1 MKNLT
6 QKFIGLLVFVFT
18 INNAFAQCQDGDV
31 LDCDGSGECHPTS
44 WISDGYCDGTD
55 QQYGANLSC
64 YEAEFPDCG
73 YTTNAPSDWGCTDSS
88 ALNYNPNAVADNG
101 GCIYTILGCMDSSA
115 SNFNPNAIEDDGSCC
130 FTSSST
136 FITLDGGQ
144 WQEEISWSIT
154 DCDDNVL
161 IEGGAPFN
169 SCIEQIPSDATI
181 NMVDSY
187 GDGWNGNIL
196 TIGDLTYT
204 LVDGSEGISYIGQGC
219 NGGCTD
225 PFASNY
231 NIDAFFDD
239 GSCENSNTCFDTTY
253 TSVTSCSEYN
263 WYGDI
268 YSVSGTY
275 FTNASSYLTQVGND
289 IEGYQNIDMGDENSF
304 VIGLPLTYEGAN
316 NFGGYKGSIK
326 MFHLEN
332 GVWEQKGEDIIG
344 PGGDAGGDDTSN
356 QGDQLGGAVAMGD
369 QNTIAASSRWSDF
382 KMDCSILG
390 LSNYSILCAQ
400 YNMDN
405 AGVVRV
411 YNFNGSTWEQKGSDI
426 WGEET
431 SQYMGD
437 AIEMPDANTLAIGS
451 TLTPMFEGRGR
462 VEIYSWNGESWMKSG
477 GMFGTDPGDHIGD
490 VFHMPDANTIAIGSR
505 LNDLEYASENFEGEV
520 TVWHKT
526 EGAPGYGWSQKG
538 QKIYGDPHDR
548 MGTSV
553 SMGNA
558 NTYAVVSYG
567 DGNPNVKVFQWTG
580 DLWSQKG
587 EEISFELNDGISNS
601 ILKVSMSGANTFS
614 MNVQGNIYVYKW
626 QNNQWILNE
635 TIDGDF
641 TDVDMPNHNIIG
653 TPNQIYELQSDTEDG
668 ACDSILVLDLSIS
681 PSEITGCTDS
691 LACNYNPNAVCD
703 DNSCSTIYGCTDPDA
718 CNYNPD
724 AGCDD
729 GSCFGLSAC
738 MDEMACNF
746 NEFATCDDGS
756 CQGLLGCVDQTACN
770 FDANATC
777 DDGSCQGLLGCMS
790 ESACNFDANAT
801 CDDIS
806 CVFPGC
812 MDPLACNFDPIA
824 ACDDGSCDGLIGC
837 NGQTA
842 INFNP
847 NATCNDGTCEYNI
860 ALTDQTT
867 TCAGYI
873 TDNGGSNGNYSDQSN
888 DLQSI
893 TIYPETA
900 GEYAQVYFSQWELA
914 YGIIFSIYDGEN
926 TNGPLLYQGFDNG
939 NGDLPYSLSHHND
952 WELSDEEIFT
962 FTAGAENPT
971 GALTITYIKTDDG
984 WYTNWGFIG
993 EISCSSEP
1001 GNNTTCTEEEVS
1013 TAGCTDPLACNY
1025 DSGATCDN
1033 TSCSYGGCTDPLA
1046 SNYDEN
1052 AACDDGSC
1060 LVDCD
1065 HELFILNMYDSS
1077 DDGWD
1082 GNTFE
1087 VAGQSLTLESGS
1099 EGTAY
1104 VCLDMSSCNTITV
1117 GGSSWQEEVS
1127 WTLGELSGGAP
1138 YDGLLGDCGSV
1149 GCTDFLACN
1158 YDNSADQDNGTCV
1171 YPAENFD
1178 CDGNEYACADSDN
1191 GASDIDG
1198 DNCSAYTAN
1207 PSWCANSSNYDDD
1220 DFAASEMCC
1229 ICGGGTSYMI
1239 VYGCTDSTAENYN
1252 PEASIE
1258 DFSCIYPLGYGC
1270 TDSTACNYDTSAE
1283 EDNGTC
1289 DYPQAGYDCNGNCAN
1304 GGVSALYTPGDWAE
1318 ENSFTITD
1326 CEGNLLAEMIVGS
1339 SEFSNACLALS
1350 SNYSIN
1356 LIDSYGDGWNG
1367 GSLVVDGTSYTID
1380 EGYEAN
1386 FIIGSCGVVG
1396 CTDDLANNYNP
1407 DANVDDGSCTYDVL
1421 GCTDVNALNYNPD
1434 ATIDDGSCQ
1443 SENDWPSEQIINLP
1457 EGWSMFSTYMYSEN
1471 PSLDQVL
1478 SPVFED
1484 IVIAK
1489 DYLGNAYLP
1498 DWNFN
1503 AVGDISTLTG
1513 YQIKMNNSRELSIS
1527 GEYVIPEEN
1536 PVLFP
1541 EGWYIM
1547 GYLRLEGVQVD
1558 VLLSDLVAEGYITI
1572 VKDYLGNAYLPEWD
1586 FNAIG
1591 NIQPGYGYQI
1601 KTNQEC
1607 NLNYLSNNDSYRL
1620 SIIDVTNNEPSHFLR
1635 ALNTDHN
1642 MTILIE
1648 DIAWDIIPSEG
1659 SEISAYDQKGNLVGS
1674 TKYTSPTTLLTVW
1687 GDDELSTLK
1696 DGLIVNENI
1705 SFKLWDT
1712 NSTYDFEVVNWKQ
1725 GSSFYS
1731 VNAINIA
1738 SSIQSN
1744 NFANN
1749 LEPHRVLLRVINIL
1763 GQEVEINKESF
1774 TGSVF
1779 FEVFNDGSVE
1789 KKFR

>member
-18 INNAFAQCQDGDV
+18 INNAFAQCQDGYV

-154 DCDDNVL
+154 DCDDNIL

-801 CDDIS
+801 CDDNS

-860 ALTDQTT
+860 ALTDQIT
-867 TCAGYI
+867 TCAG
-873 TDNGGSNGNYSDQSN
+873 
-888 DLQSI
+888 
-893 TIYPETA
+893 
-900 GEYAQVYFSQWELA
+900 
-914 YGIIFSIYDGEN
+914 
-926 TNGPLLYQGFDNG
+926 
-939 NGDLPYSLSHHND
+939 
-952 WELSDEEIFT
+952 
-962 FTAGAENPT
+962 
-971 GALTITYIKTDDG
+971 
-984 WYTNWGFIG
+984 
-993 EISCSSEP
+993 
-1001 GNNTTCTEEEVS
+1001 
-1013 TAGCTDPLACNY
+1013 
-1025 DSGATCDN
+1025 
-1033 TSCSYGGCTDPLA
+1033 
-1046 SNYDEN
+1046 
-1052 AACDDGSC
+1052 
-1060 LVDCD
+1060 
-1065 HELFILNMYDSS
+1065 
-1077 DDGWD
+1077 
-1082 GNTFE
+1082 
-1087 VAGQSLTLESGS
+1087 
-1099 EGTAY
+1099 
-1104 VCLDMSSCNTITV
+1104 
-1117 GGSSWQEEVS
+1117 
-1127 WTLGELSGGAP
+1127 
-1138 YDGLLGDCGSV
+1138 
-1149 GCTDFLACN
+1149 
-1158 YDNSADQDNGTCV
+1158 
-1171 YPAENFD
+1171 
-1178 CDGNEYACADSDN
+1178 
-1191 GASDIDG
+1191 
-1198 DNCSAYTAN
+1198 
-1207 PSWCANSSNYDDD
+1207 
-1220 DFAASEMCC
+1220 
-1229 ICGGGTSYMI
+1229 
-1239 VYGCTDSTAENYN
+1239 
-1252 PEASIE
+1252 
-1258 DFSCIYPLGYGC
+1258 
-1270 TDSTACNYDTSAE
+1270 
-1283 EDNGTC
+1283 
-1289 DYPQAGYDCNGNCAN
+1289 
-1304 GGVSALYTPGDWAE
+1304 
-1318 ENSFTITD
+1318 
-1326 CEGNLLAEMIVGS
+1326 
-1339 SEFSNACLALS
+1339 
-1350 SNYSIN
+1350 
-1356 LIDSYGDGWNG
+1356 
-1367 GSLVVDGTSYTID
+1367 
-1380 EGYEAN
+1380 
-1386 FIIGSCGVVG
+1386 
-1396 CTDDLANNYNP
+1396 
-1407 DANVDDGSCTYDVL
+1407 
-1421 GCTDVNALNYNPD
+1421 
-1434 ATIDDGSCQ
+1434 
-1443 SENDWPSEQIINLP
+1443 
-1457 EGWSMFSTYMYSEN
+1457 
-1471 PSLDQVL
+1471 
-1478 SPVFED
+1478 
-1484 IVIAK
+1484 
-1489 DYLGNAYLP
+1489 
-1498 DWNFN
+1498 
-1503 AVGDISTLTG
+1503 
-1513 YQIKMNNSRELSIS
+1513 
-1527 GEYVIPEEN
+1527 
-1536 PVLFP
+1536 
-1541 EGWYIM
+1541 
-1547 GYLRLEGVQVD
+1547 
-1558 VLLSDLVAEGYITI
+1558 
-1572 VKDYLGNAYLPEWD
+1572 
-1586 FNAIG
+1586 
-1591 NIQPGYGYQI
+1591 
-1601 KTNQEC
+1601 
-1607 NLNYLSNNDSYRL
+1607 
-1620 SIIDVTNNEPSHFLR
+1620 SIISWL
-1635 ALNTDHN
+1635 
-1642 MTILIE
+1642 
-1648 DIAWDIIPSEG
+1648 
-1659 SEISAYDQKGNLVGS
+1659 
-1674 TKYTSPTTLLTVW
+1674 
-1687 GDDELSTLK
+1687 
-1696 DGLIVNENI
+1696 
-1705 SFKLWDT
+1705 
-1712 NSTYDFEVVNWKQ
+1712 
-1725 GSSFYS
+1725 
-1731 VNAINIA
+1731 
-1738 SSIQSN
+1738 
-1744 NFANN
+1744 
-1749 LEPHRVLLRVINIL
+1749 
-1763 GQEVEINKESF
+1763 
-1774 TGSVF
+1774 
-1779 FEVFNDGSVE
+1779 
-1789 KKFR
+1789 

>member
-1 MKNLT
+1 MKNFT
-6 QKFIGLLVFVFT
+6 QKFIGLLLFVFT

-64 YEAEFPDCG
+64 YEAEFADCG

-115 SNFNPNAIEDDGSCC
+115 SNFNPNALEEDGSCC

-181 NMVDSY
+181 NMIDSY

-204 LVDGSEGISYIGQGC
+204 LVDGFEGISYIGQGC

-225 PFASNY
+225 PSASNY
-231 NIDAFFDD
+231 DIDAFFDD

-263 WYGDI
+263 WYGDV

-316 NFGGYKGSIK
+316 DFGGYKGSIK

-400 YNMDN
+400 YDMDN

-431 SQYMGD
+431 SQYKGD
-437 AIEMPDANTLAIGS
+437 AIEMPDANTLAVGS

-558 NTYAVVSYG
+558 NTFAVVSYG

-587 EEISFELNDGISNS
+587 EETSFELNDGISYS
-601 ILKVSMSGANTFS
+601 LLKVSMSGANTFS
-614 MNVQGNIYVYKW
+614 VNVQGNIYVYKW

-635 TIDGDF
+635 TIDGPF

-703 DNSCSTIYGCTDPDA
+703 NNSCSTIYGCTDPDA

-893 TIYPETA
+893 TIYPETS

-1013 TAGCTDPLACNY
+1013 NAGCTDPLACNY
-1025 DSGATCDN
+1025 DSEATCDN
-1033 TSCSYGGCTDPLA
+1033 TSCTYGGCTDPLA

-1060 LVDCD
+1060 QGVYNIALVDEVTVCSGFITD
-1065 HELFILNMYDSS
+1065 NGGSNGNYSDQSNDLQSITIYPETSGEYAQVYFSQWELAYGIIFSIYDGENTNGPLLYQGFDNGNGDLPYSLS
-1077 DDGWD
+1077 HHNDWELSDEEIFTFTAGAENPTGALTITYIKTDDGWYTNWGFIGEISCSSEP
-1082 GNTFE
+1082 GN
-1087 VAGQSLTLESGS
+1087 
-1099 EGTAY
+1099 
-1104 VCLDMSSCNTITV
+1104 NTTCTE
-1117 GGSSWQEEVS
+1117 EEVS
-1127 WTLGELSGGAP
+1127 NA
-1138 YDGLLGDCGSV
+1138 
-1149 GCTDFLACN
+1149 GCTDPLACN
-1158 YDNSADQDNGTCV
+1158 YDSEATCDNTSCTYGGCTD
-1171 YPAENFD
+1171 PLA
-1178 CDGNEYACADSDN
+1178 
-1191 GASDIDG
+1191 
-1198 DNCSAYTAN
+1198 
-1207 PSWCANSSNYDDD
+1207 SNYDEN
-1220 DFAASEMCC
+1220 AAC
-1229 ICGGGTSYMI
+1229 
-1239 VYGCTDSTAENYN
+1239 
-1252 PEASIE
+1252 
-1258 DFSCIYPLGYGC
+1258 
-1270 TDSTACNYDTSAE
+1270 
-1283 EDNGTC
+1283 
-1289 DYPQAGYDCNGNCAN
+1289 
-1304 GGVSALYTPGDWAE
+1304 
-1318 ENSFTITD
+1318 
-1326 CEGNLLAEMIVGS
+1326 
-1339 SEFSNACLALS
+1339 
-1350 SNYSIN
+1350 
-1356 LIDSYGDGWNG
+1356 
-1367 GSLVVDGTSYTID
+1367 
-1380 EGYEAN
+1380 
-1386 FIIGSCGVVG
+1386 
-1396 CTDDLANNYNP
+1396 
-1407 DANVDDGSCTYDVL
+1407 
-1421 GCTDVNALNYNPD
+1421 
-1434 ATIDDGSCQ
+1434 DDGSCQ
-1443 SENDWPSEQIINLP
+1443 SENVWPSEQIINLP
-1457 EGWSMFSTYMYSEN
+1457 EGWSMFSTYMSSEN

-1513 YQIKMNNSRELSIS
+1513 YQIKMNNSRVLSVS

-1536 PVLFP
+1536 PVLLP

-1547 GYLRLEGVQVD
+1547 GYLRLEGVQMD
-1558 VLLSDLVAEGYITI
+1558 VLLSDLVAEGYINI
-1572 VKDYLGNAYLPEWD
+1572 VKDYLGNAYLPDWN

-1696 DGLIVNENI
+1696 DGLIRNENV

-1744 NFANN
+1744 NFVNN
-1749 LEPHRVLLRVINIL
+1749 FEPNRVLLRVINIL
-1763 GQEVEINKESF
+1763 GQEVEINNKSF
-1774 TGSVF
+1774 TSSVF